1 MAKPKTDSESTGLI
15 LVYSF
20 ITLFLTNALV
30 LYFAN
35 LLFPKEIVLGTLY
48 LSKGWAIYHSTLIMT
63 VIGTLLIP
71 IDHFHEAKRNKMY
84 TPKEWMIAYFLVNF
98 VSLWLISRLADNL
111 GLGISA
117 WWVALILAA
126 AYDWIQGLAMMALTR
141 FH

>member
-20 ITLFLTNALV
+20 VTLFLTNALV

-71 IDHFHEAKRNKMY
+71 IVHFHETKRNKMY